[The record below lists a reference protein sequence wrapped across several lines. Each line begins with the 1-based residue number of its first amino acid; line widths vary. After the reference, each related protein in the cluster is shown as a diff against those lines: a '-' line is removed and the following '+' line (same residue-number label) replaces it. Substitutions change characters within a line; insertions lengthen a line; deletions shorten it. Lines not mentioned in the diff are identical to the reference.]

1 MCDSKIAYRMD
12 LLNTQL
18 AFRKSRL
25 AARTFTI
32 KCKDLSAHVRCVSTR
47 LSNLFNFQPIPI
59 YPWANNAAQLNS
71 P

>member
-1 MCDSKIAYRMD
+1 MCDSEIAYRMD

-32 KCKDLSAHVRCVSTR
+32 KCKGSERARAVRKYEVIESIQFSTDSYLS
-47 LSNLFNFQPIPI
+47 LG
-59 YPWANNAAQLNS
+59 
-71 P
+71 